1 MFIYQFK
8 ELPLVFI
15 FNEKCACTTIKNIIN
30 DIDKLYENDEIKDE
44 KKRFFFAHNN
54 PNSIFQ
60 NVTIYDI
67 LKNKT
72 HHVIFFM
79 RNPYHRFLSGYTK
92 IRYKSRILQRIDKSK
107 KREECLELIKNY
119 NINVD
124 EWGEIISQIE
134 HKNIEPHFKPQTYN
148 IENIFNYDKLTLYDI
163 EQLSNLNEYVKEH
176 FDIDLNCNIHEKYD
190 LKKSKP
196 TQKTIDSVYEYYKQD
211 FELLHYDK
219 EFKL

>member
-8 ELPLVFI
+8 ELPLIFI

-30 DIDKLYENDEIKDE
+30 DIDKLYDNDEIKDE
-44 KKRFFFAHNN
+44 KKRFFIAHNN
-54 PNSIFQ
+54 PNAMFQ
-60 NVTIYDI
+60 NVTINNI

-72 HHVIFFM
+72 HHVLFFM
-79 RNPYHRFLSGYTK
+79 RNPYHRFLSGYSK

-107 KREECLELIKNY
+107 KPEGCLQLINNY
-119 NINVD
+119 NIDVN
-124 EWGEIISQIE
+124 EWGKIISNIE
-134 HKNIEPHFKPQTYN
+134 HKNIEPHFKPQTFKV
-148 IENIFNYDKLTLYDI
+148 EKIFNYKKLTLYDI

-176 FDIDLNCNIHEKYD
+176 FDIDLHCNIHEKYD

-196 TQKTIDSVYEYYKQD
+196 CQETIDSVYEYYKKD

>member
-30 DIDKLYENDEIKDE
+30 DIDKLYENDQIKNVSE
-44 KKRFFFAHNN
+44 RFFFAHNN
-54 PNSIFQ
+54 PNAMFQ
-60 NVTIYDI
+60 NVTINNI

-72 HHVIFFM
+72 HHVLFFM
-79 RNPYHRFLSGYTK
+79 RNPYYRFLSGYSK

-107 KREECLELIKNY
+107 KPEDCLQLINNY
-119 NINVD
+119 NIDVN
-124 EWGEIISQIE
+124 EWGKIISNIE
-134 HKNIEPHFKPQTYN
+134 HKNIEHHFKPQTFKV
-148 IENIFNYDKLTLYDI
+148 EKIFNYKKLTLYDI

-176 FDIDLNCNIHEKYD
+176 FNIDLHCNIHDKYD

-196 TQKTIDSVYEYYKQD
+196 CQETIDSVYEYYKQD

>member
-8 ELPLVFI
+8 ELPLIFI

-30 DIDKLYENDEIKDE
+30 DIDKLYDNDKIKDE
-44 KKRFFFAHNN
+44 SQRFLFAHNN
-54 PNSIFQ
+54 PNAMFQ
-60 NVTIYDI
+60 NVTINNI

-72 HHVIFFM
+72 HHVLFFM
-79 RNPYHRFLSGYTK
+79 RNPYHRFLSGYSK

-107 KREECLELIKNY
+107 KPEDCLQLINNY

-124 EWGEIISQIE
+124 EWGKIISNIE
-134 HKNIEPHFKPQTYN
+134 HKNIEPHFKPQTFN
-148 IENIFNYDKLTLYDI
+148 VKKIFNYEKLTLYDI

-176 FDIDLNCNIHEKYD
+176 FNIDLHCNIHDKYD

-196 TQKTIDSVYEYYKQD
+196 CQETIDSVYEYYKQD

>member
-8 ELPLVFI
+8 ELPLIFI

-30 DIDKLYENDEIKDE
+30 DIDKLYENDNIENE
-44 KKRFFFAHNN
+44 NERFLSAHNN
-54 PNSIFQ
+54 PNAIFR
-60 NVTIYDI
+60 NVKVDDI

-72 HHVIFFM
+72 HHVLFFM
-79 RNPYHRFLSGYTK
+79 RNPYHRFLSGYSK

-107 KREECLELIKNY
+107 KPEDCLQLINNY
-119 NINVD
+119 NIDVD
-124 EWGEIISQIE
+124 EWGKIISNIE
-134 HKNIEPHFKPQTYN
+134 HKNIEPHFKPQTFKV
-148 IENIFNYDKLTLYDI
+148 EKIFNYKKLTLYDI

-196 TQKTIDSVYEYYKQD
+196 CQETIDSVYEYYKRD
-211 FELLHYDK
+211 FELLHYGK